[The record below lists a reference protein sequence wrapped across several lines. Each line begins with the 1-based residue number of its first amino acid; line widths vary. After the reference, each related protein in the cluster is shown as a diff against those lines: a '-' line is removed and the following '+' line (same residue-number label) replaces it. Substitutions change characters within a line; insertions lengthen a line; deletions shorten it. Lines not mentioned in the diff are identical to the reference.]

1 MDDNL
6 KLVYVNPIG
15 KNSSGWF
22 EYEFFFSKTPDIVW
36 GQDWNVPSPAS
47 CGDMKPDETTYNVVK
62 RLKSNIPF
70 SCAQKNSCFSMQDM
84 IDNIIA
90 CAWEDISDY
99 DEFPEPYRIVFQF
112 GEEYSSVETKMA
124 SRSQFFDEK
133 DVSYGNPEG
142 DTGNGEDENSTDED
156 NELNF

>member
-1 MDDNL
+1 MNDNL

-15 KNSSGWF
+15 KNSSGWY

-70 SCAQKNSCFSMQDM
+70 SCAQQNTCFSMKHCVDGC
-84 IDNIIA
+84 IALCYENINGYN
-90 CAWEDISDY
+90 DY
-99 DEFPEPYRIVFQF
+99 PEPYRIVFQ
-112 GEEYSSVETKMA
+112 Y
-124 SRSQFFDEK
+124 
-133 DVSYGNPEG
+133 
-142 DTGNGEDENSTDED
+142 GEDSESVMEKLYSRDTE
-156 NELNF
+156 